1 MTSPTTPEQAR
12 AAVADAVRAVS
23 ELRAAT
29 LNALPER
36 SAGRAAITR
45 ECDAALAAVADA
57 VRGDDVLG
65 DDRRPLWERA
75 LAAGRRAVE
84 RAERTIGEVRRATS
98 QRLQR
103 LWNVSRETAERA
115 RRAVGDTLRQAAEN
129 AKQKLQIAAAILGGL
144 LAVSAG
150 WMGAGMII
158 LAAFAVYYLSKKT
171 E

>member
-29 LNALPER
+29 LETLPER
-36 SAGRAAITR
+36 SAGRAAIVR

-57 VRGDDVLG
+57 VRGDDSLG
-65 DDRRPLWERA
+65 DDRRPMWERA

-84 RAERTIGEVRRATS
+84 RAQRTIGEVRRAS
-98 QRLQR
+98 LERLQR

-115 RRAVGDTLRQAAEN
+115 RRVVADGLKRAAEN
-129 AKQKLQIAAAILGGL
+129 AQEKLRIAAAVLGGL
-144 LAVSAG
+144 LAFSAG
-150 WMGAGMII
+150 WAGAGMLI
-158 LAAFAVYYLSKKT
+158 LAAFAVYYLSNKT

>member
-1 MTSPTTPEQAR
+1 MTGTTTPEQAR

-23 ELRAAT
+23 ELRTAT
-29 LNALPER
+29 LEALPER
-36 SAGRAAITR
+36 SVGRAAITR

-57 VRGDDVLG
+57 VRGDALG
-65 DDRRPLWERA
+65 DDQRSLWERA

-84 RAERTIGEVRRATS
+84 RAERTIAEVSLATAE
-98 QRLQR
+98 RLQR

-115 RRAVGDTLRQAAEN
+115 RRAVGDALKTAAEN
-129 AKQKLQIAAAILGGL
+129 AKRKLGIAAGILGGL

-158 LAAFAVYYLSKKT
+158 LAAGAIYYLSK
-171 E
+171 